1 MSDVVIGMSLQKSY
15 FNKDGAQYLG
25 ESAETLKIRLKEYFN
40 LIDNKHIVYFTR
52 EIHATSDSFY
62 RITRSHAI
70 VGSSDVEIVESLKP
84 YPKFMI
90 NTSRYSALFMTPLEA
105 ELKKTGAK
113 RIYLVGVETH
123 TNVLFTAEEL
133 RNRGYEVTVYE
144 PLVASCDSYMHAAGI
159 NLLSNV
165 LSVDVE

>member
-1 MSDVVIGMSLQKSY
+1 MDAVIGLSLQKSY

-25 ESAETLKIRLKEYFN
+25 ESAETLKVRLKEFFN
-40 LIDNKHIVYFTR
+40 LVENKYTVYFTR
-52 EIHATSDSFY
+52 EIHQTSDSFY
-62 RITRSHAI
+62 RSMRSHAI

-84 YPKFMI
+84 YPKFMV
-90 NTSRYSALFMTPLEA
+90 NTSRFNSLYMTPLES

-113 RIYLVGVETH
+113 RVYLVGVETH

-144 PLVASCDSYMHAAGI
+144 PLVAAQDSYMHAAGI
-159 NLLSNV
+159 NILCNV

>member
-1 MSDVVIGMSLQKSY
+1 MDVVIGLSLQKSY
-15 FNKDGAQYLG
+15 FNKDGAQYIG

-40 LIDNKHIVYFTR
+40 LIDNKHLIYFTR
-52 EIHATSDSFY
+52 EVHQTSDSFY
-62 RITRSHAI
+62 RGTRSHSI
-70 VGSSDVEIVESLKP
+70 VGSSDIEIVESFKP

-90 NTSRYSALFMTPLEA
+90 NISRYNAFYLSPLES
-105 ELKKTGAK
+105 ELRKIDAK
-113 RIYLVGVETH
+113 RVYLLGVETH
-123 TNVLFTAEEL
+123 TNVLFTAEEF

-144 PLVASCDSYMHAAGI
+144 PLVASQDAYMHAAGI